1 MLLEFHYA
9 TRGKIENYVDDG
21 IIFYSNNALG
31 AWPVMIDE
39 FVEFLKSKK

>member
-9 TRGKIENYVDDG
+9 TKGKIENYVDDG
-21 IIFYSNNALG
+21 NKIIIISFQG

-39 FVEFLKSKK
+39 FVEFLKSNK